1 MQIFLASSPH
11 PRPLPKKGGEWCS
24 IQLKTLIVMFS
35 LDQNRLPLPLVGKGV
50 GGKGC

>member
-1 MQIFLASSPH
+1 MQFLFASSPH

-24 IQLKTLIVMFS
+24 TQLKTLIFMFS
-35 LDQNRLPLPLVGKGV
+35 PDPHPDPLPLVGKGV